1 MCLHSIGEP
10 MRYDFLIYTDY
21 DGKVKSALVPRD
33 RLARRIIVPGG
44 NARTR
49 ILPQQGY

>member
-1 MCLHSIGEP
+1 

-33 RLARRIIVPGG
+33 RLARRIVVAGK
-44 NARTR
+44 NAK
-49 ILPQQGY
+49 QKSA